1 MDVIWLTDN
10 RLYSREGTI
19 RTVSSVS
26 VFDKITDPFPIT
38 GELPHKSSLPLSK
51 WSSLLLLATVAVI
64 TLFRHLT
71 RPKLN
76 LPPGPKPWPI
86 IGNLNLLA
94 GPLPHRN
101 MHALVQKYG
110 PIMQLKFGSFPVVVG
125 SSVEMAEA
133 VLKTNDVKLADRPK
147 IAAGKYTTYNY
158 SNITWSQ
165 YGPYWRQ
172 ARKVC
177 LMELFSPKRLDQFE
191 TVRVQELHALLRKL
205 FVSAGKPINA
215 RDNFSDLSLSV
226 ISRLVLGKNY
236 TVKTGNQ
243 KEYISPKE
251 FQEMIDEIFLLNGV
265 LDIGDSIPWLAFL
278 DLQGYISFNIKRMKA
293 VGQLFDGFLEHTLNE
308 HQQRRKGVKDYVPQ
322 DMMDV
327 LLQLSDDPNLEV
339 QLDRTAVKAFTMDL
353 IAGGTESS
361 SVTTEWAMAELL
373 KKPEYFKRA
382 TEELDRV
389 IGRDRWVEEKD
400 IVNLPFMNAICKETM
415 RLHPVTPFLVPRL
428 AREDI
433 QLGGYDIPKGTR
445 VMVNVWTIGR
455 DASIWEKPH
464 EFCPERFIGK
474 SIDVKGHNFELLP
487 FGAGRRMCVGYSL
500 GLKVIQASV
509 ANLLHGFKWKLPGD
523 MTTEELNMQEI
534 FGLSTPKQIPLVAEL
549 EPRLPAHM
557 YSM

>member
-1 MDVIWLTDN
+1 MPTIQKVCPIKRLITSSAWITASTQITLT
-10 RLYSREGTI
+10 
-19 RTVSSVS
+19 TV
-26 VFDKITDPFPIT
+26 KM
-38 GELPHKSSLPLSK
+38 ELSTFAA
-51 WSSLLLLATVAVI
+51 LLLATVAVI

-86 IGNLNLLA
+86 IGNLNLLT

-172 ARKVC
+172 ARKIC
-177 LMELFSPKRLDQFE
+177 LMEIFSPKRLDQFE

-215 RDNFSDLSLSV
+215 RDEFSDLSLSV

-243 KEYISPKE
+243 KQYMSPKE
-251 FQEMIDEIFLLNGV
+251 FKEMIDELFLLNGV

-278 DLQGYISFNIKRMKA
+278 DLQGYIKRMKA
-293 VGQLFDGFLEHTLNE
+293 VGQLFDGFLEYTLNE

-322 DMMDV
+322 DMMDI

-339 QLDRTAVKAFTMDL
+339 QLDRTAVKAFTMVCSIHFNQHVNSSEL
-353 IAGGTESS
+353 ITHAQISLN
-361 SVTTEWAMAELL
+361 AM
-373 KKPEYFKRA
+373 
-382 TEELDRV
+382 
-389 IGRDRWVEEKD
+389 
-400 IVNLPFMNAICKETM
+400 N
-415 RLHPVTPFLVPRL
+415 
-428 AREDI
+428 
-433 QLGGYDIPKGTR
+433 
-445 VMVNVWTIGR
+445 
-455 DASIWEKPH
+455 S
-464 EFCPERFIGK
+464 
-474 SIDVKGHNFELLP
+474 
-487 FGAGRRMCVGYSL
+487 
-500 GLKVIQASV
+500 
-509 ANLLHGFKWKLPGD
+509 
-523 MTTEELNMQEI
+523 
-534 FGLSTPKQIPLVAEL
+534 
-549 EPRLPAHM
+549 
-557 YSM
+557 

>member
-1 MDVIWLTDN
+1 MELSTQKACPIN
-10 RLYSREGTI
+10 RLITSSAWITASTQI
-19 RTVSSVS
+19 TLTTV
-26 VFDKITDPFPIT
+26 KM
-38 GELPHKSSLPLSK
+38 ELSTFAA
-51 WSSLLLLATVAVI
+51 LLVATVAVI

-110 PIMQLKFGSFPVVVG
+110 PIMQLKFGSYPVVVG

-172 ARKVC
+172 ARKIC
-177 LMELFSPKRLDQFE
+177 LMEIFSPKRLDQFE

-205 FVSAGKPINA
+205 FVSSGKPINA

-243 KEYISPKE
+243 KQYMTPKE
-251 FQEMIDEIFLLNGV
+251 FKEMIDELFLLNGV

-278 DLQGYISFNIKRMKA
+278 DLQGYIKRMKA

-322 DMMDV
+322 DMMDI

-361 SVTTEWAMAELL
+361 AVTTEWAMAELL

-382 TEELDRV
+382 NEELDRV
-389 IGRDRWVEEKD
+389 IGRDRWIEEKD
-400 IVNLPFMNAICKETM
+400 IVNLPFINAICKETM
-415 RLHPVTPFLVPRL
+415 RLHPVSPFLVPRL